1 MSQNN
6 NMIIEVTSENDI
18 AIVEELARRI
28 WTEHYTPIIG
38 KDQVEY
44 MLDKFQS
51 KAAISLQIKS
61 EGYLYF
67 LLEKEGKYI
76 GYIAVQS
83 EGRELFLSKI
93 YIEASRRGKGFGK
106 EAIQFLENLARKLS
120 LEKISLTV
128 NKNNVKT
135 IKAYGKMGFKN
146 LGPVVQDIGN
156 GFVMDDFKMEKIV
169 PLRFENFRHP

>member
-1 MSQNN
+1 MSQDK
-6 NMIIEVTSENDI
+6 NMIVEVTRETEI
-18 AIVEELARRI
+18 AIVEELAGRI
-28 WTEHYTPIIG
+28 WIEHYTPIIG

-44 MLDKFQS
+44 MLDQFQS
-51 KAAISLQIKS
+51 KGAISTQIES

-67 LLEKEGKYI
+67 LMEEEGNYI
-76 GYIAVQS
+76 GYIGVQPK
-83 EGRELFLSKI
+83 GRELFLRKI

-128 NKNNVKT
+128 NKKNLKT
-135 IKAYGKMGFKN
+135 IKAYEKMGFKN

-156 GFVMDDFKMEKIV
+156 GFIMDDFKMEKIV
-169 PLRFENFRHP
+169 PLRFEGF